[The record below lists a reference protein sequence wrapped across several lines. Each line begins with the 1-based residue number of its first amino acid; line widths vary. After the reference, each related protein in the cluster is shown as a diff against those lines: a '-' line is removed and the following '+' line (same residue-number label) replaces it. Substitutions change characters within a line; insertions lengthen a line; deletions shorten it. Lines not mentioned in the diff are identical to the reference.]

1 MKIRSLCKTFKR
13 WAEKGAY
20 KDKLKKKIHRLK
32 KKEKNMP

>member
-1 MKIRSLCKTFKR
+1 MKIISLCKTFKR
-13 WAEKGAY
+13 WTEKGAC